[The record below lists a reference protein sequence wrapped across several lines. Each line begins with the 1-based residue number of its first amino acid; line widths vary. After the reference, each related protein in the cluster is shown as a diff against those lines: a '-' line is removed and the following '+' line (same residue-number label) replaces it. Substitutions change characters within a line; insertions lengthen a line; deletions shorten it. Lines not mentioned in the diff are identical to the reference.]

1 MAENEPRSD
10 WPGERAPSMDL
21 RTDVPHSARMYDYY
35 LGGKDN
41 FAADRDA
48 AAKVL
53 QIFPDVATGARANRR
68 FLGRAV
74 RLAADLGIR
83 QYLDIGTGIPAS
95 DNTHE
100 VAQSVAPDSRVVYV
114 DNDPIVLTH
123 ARALLAG
130 SPEGRTAYLDA
141 DFRDHEKILGAAETR
156 ALIDFTQPV
165 ALLTVALL
173 HFIPDEDGPGD
184 ILERYKAAMPPGSV
198 MIFSHSTTDLVEDPD
213 EAAAVV
219 RTYRAGGVNLTP
231 RSRDRV
237 TEFFTGWDL
246 LDPGVV
252 PVTDW
257 RPDGNPHD
265 AALTQAQAGAFGGVA
280 VKPA

>member
-1 MAENEPRSD
+1 MVSSEWQGD
-10 WPGERAPSMDL
+10 HAPSSDL

-41 FAADRDA
+41 FAADREA
-48 AAKVL
+48 AAKAL
-53 QIFPDVATGARANRR
+53 EIFPDIAVAAQANRR

-74 RLAADLGIR
+74 RFAADLGIR

-100 VAQSVAPDSRVVYV
+100 VAQAIAPDSRVVYV

-130 SPEGRTAYLDA
+130 TPEGRTAYLDA
-141 DFRDHEKILGAAETR
+141 DFHDHERILSAPETAE
-156 ALIDFTQPV
+156 LIDFTRPV

-173 HFIPDEDGPGD
+173 HFVPDEDEPGE
-184 ILERYKAAMPPGSV
+184 ILERYKGVLPPGSV
-198 MIFSHSTTDLVEDPD
+198 MIFSHATADLVENP
-213 EAAAVV
+213 EESRAVV
-219 RTYRAGGVNLTP
+219 STYTASGVNLTV

-237 TEFFTGWDL
+237 EEFFTGWNL
-246 LDPGVV
+246 VDPGVV
-252 PVTDW
+252 PVTEW
-257 RPDGNPHD
+257 RPDGNPKD
-265 AALTQAQAGAFGGVA
+265 AALASSQAGAYGGVA
-280 VKPA
+280 LKP